1 MLLDYYRKVEYPTT
15 RQEIMLYSMYRSRVF
30 RGVTGTAA
38 ADCLS
43 GYALDVKLIHSSEE
57 LLDNRDGYFQAELYG
72 ALLAEYRERMEGC
85 RDRVSVVTGVDF
97 QCDDLKRELDAGKQI
112 MLECI
117 IPGNADGLHDEV
129 LHWILI
135 YGYEGEVFLA
145 CDPLSAKIRLKSE
158 KLENYMDTSI
168 GKICIVVGE
177 RLEREEGKQHDQYTG

>member
-1 MLLDYYRKVEYPTT
+1 
-15 RQEIMLYSMYRSRVF
+15 
-30 RGVTGTAA
+30 
-38 ADCLS
+38 
-43 GYALDVKLIHSSEE
+43 
-57 LLDNRDGYFQAELYG
+57 
-72 ALLAEYRERMEGC
+72 
-85 RDRVSVVTGVDF
+85 
-97 QCDDLKRELDAGKQI
+97 

-177 RLEREEGKQHDQYTG
+177 RLEREEGKQHNQYTG